1 MQYTQYKHAY
11 LYNMVTIQTNSEYP
25 NLTYYPQAFL
35 LKLCLIALLCMSFL
49 LPMAIQIDNNI
60 GLTAGIALV
69 DNPDTTK
76 YPSNHPL
83 PNQQESSIYQPQT
96 VVSKEPYQLYRA
108 PALFGL
114 LRPPI

>member
-11 LYNMVTIQTNSEYP
+11 LHNLATIQTNSDDP
-25 NLTYYPQAFL
+25 KPSPYPQAFL
-35 LKLCLIALLCMSFL
+35 FKLFVIALLCLSFL
-49 LPMAIQIDNNI
+49 LPLAIQIDSNI
-60 GLTAGIALV
+60 GLTADIALV

-76 YPSNHPL
+76 YPSNNPL
-83 PNQQESSIYQPQT
+83 PNQQESSFYQPQT
-96 VVSKEPYQLYRA
+96 VISEEPSPLYRA